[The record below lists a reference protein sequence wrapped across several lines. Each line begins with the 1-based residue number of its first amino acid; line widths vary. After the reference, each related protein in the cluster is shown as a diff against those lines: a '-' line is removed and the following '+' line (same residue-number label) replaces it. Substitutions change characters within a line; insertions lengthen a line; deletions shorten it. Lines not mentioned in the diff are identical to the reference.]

1 VKYPENTQLRKTT
14 TPGLSENNIEN
25 LIEILNQKDGVIY
38 VSATWLRFSRPA
50 ICLTGKSGEQ
60 RTITVDNAKQ
70 ILKENGNG

>member
-25 LIEILNQKDGVIY
+25 LIDILNKDGVIY

-50 ICLTGKSGEQ
+50 ICLTGKNGEQ
-60 RTITVDNAKQ
+60 RTITVDNAKA
-70 ILKENGNG
+70 ILKERSNG